1 MMIMKKLILL
11 VALVSISIGAMSQA
25 GKVNSALSYINQ
37 GDLNRAKAD
46 LDQALVHPKSANLP
60 NTFFAKGKLAQ
71 AAFEHENT
79 TMFSDPLAEA
89 LAAYE
94 KAMELDPK
102 GQIKKKIITSRTY
115 VDLADCF
122 YIQGG
127 ERFEAGDFK
136 GALKSF
142 ETQIMIVEGDKYI
155 AAIDTGMYFNA
166 GIAAINSENYDAAL
180 KYFKTCAD
188 MKYMGITPHYQIY
201 EAYLAK
207 GDTVA
212 AEATL
217 MALPKLFPDDKTI
230 TLQLIDLYIKSGK
243 FEEAQKYITLAKEA
257 DPTNSIL
264 YFAAGIMYL
273 NEERYDEAIAELQ
286 QSIKIDPNMY
296 DVQYGL
302 GAAYINK
309 AASMYRAAETIMD
322 VSQYNAAI
330 DKANEVYANALPYM
344 EKALQLNP
352 TDVYTMQMLKE
363 LYYRLRMTEKYDAI
377 TAKLNALDGN

>member
-1 MMIMKKLILL
+1 MKKIILL
-11 VALVSISIGAMSQA
+11 IVLVSISIGAMAQA
-25 GKVNSALSYINQ
+25 AKANSALRYVNE
-37 GDLNRAKAD
+37 GNLARAKTD
-46 LDQALVHPKSANLP
+46 LDAALAHPKSANLP

-71 AAFEHENT
+71 AAFEYENT

-89 LAAYE
+89 YAAYL

-102 GQIKKKIITSRTY
+102 GQIKRRIITSRTF
-115 VDLADCF
+115 DELAELF
-122 YIQGG
+122 LIQGG

-142 ETQIMIVEGDKYI
+142 ETQIIIAESDMYI
-155 AAIDTGMYFNA
+155 SAVDTGMYFNA
-166 GIAAINSENYDAAL
+166 GIAAINSDNYDAAL
-180 KYFKTCAD
+180 KYFRICAD
-188 MKYMGITPHYQIY
+188 MQYMGITPHYQIY
-201 EAYLAK
+201 EVYLAK

-217 MALPKLFPDDKTI
+217 IALPSLFPNDPTI

-243 FEEAQKYITLAKEA
+243 FDEAQKYITMAKEA

-273 NEERYDEAIAELQ
+273 NEDRYDEAITELQ
-286 QSIKIDPNMY
+286 KSIELDPNLY
-296 DVQYGL
+296 DAQYGI

-309 AASMYRAAETIMD
+309 AASMYREAETIMD
-322 VSQYNAAI
+322 VNQYNTAI

-344 EKALQLNP
+344 EKALELNP
-352 TDVYTMQMLKE
+352 NDQFTMQNLKE

-377 TAKLNALDGN
+377 TARLDAITGN